1 MSLLATMQQPMQTS
15 TPVLFVSH
23 GSPMFAAQPG
33 QSGPALAAWAR
44 EHAPAQTLRGIVL
57 MSPHWM
63 TRGIGIMRTAHPETL
78 HDFGGFPP
86 ALYDLRYPAP
96 GEPALAA
103 QILALLQAAGLPA
116 GADDERPLDHGCWVP
131 LMHLYPEARVPVVQ
145 VSLPAQAGPA
155 EVYAVGQALAPLRAQ
170 GILLV
175 GSGSM
180 THNLYELRRE
190 DGPTEPYVRDF
201 CGWVER
207 TLMQGELSAMLEY
220 RTQAPQAE
228 RAHPSDEHFLTLYFA
243 LGAAGW
249 GQPQGPLPR
258 YITREVMYR
267 SLSMDAF
274 SLN

>member
-1 MSLLATMQQPMQTS
+1 MSPTRA
-15 TPVLFVSH
+15 PVLFVSH
-23 GSPMFAAQPG
+23 GSPMFAVQPG
-33 QSGPALAAWAR
+33 QAGPALAAWAR
-44 EHAPAQTLRGIVL
+44 EQAPAQGLRGIVL

-63 TRGIGIMRTAHPETL
+63 TRGIGVMTTPQPETL
-78 HDFGGFPP
+78 HDFGGFPH
-86 ALYDLRYPAP
+86 ALYALQYPAAGDP
-96 GEPALAA
+96 VLAE
-103 QILALLQAAGLPA
+103 QVLALLRAAELPA
-116 GADDERPLDHGCWVP
+116 GADPERPLDHGCWVP
-131 LMHLYPEARVPVVQ
+131 LMHLYPEARLPVVQ
-145 VSLPAQAGPA
+145 VSLPAHVGPA
-155 EVYAVGQALAPLRAQ
+155 EVYAVGQALAPLREQ

-190 DGPTEPYVRDF
+190 DGPTEPHVRDF
-201 CGWVER
+201 CAWVER
-207 TLMQGELSAMLEY
+207 TLMQGDLATLLDY
-220 RTQAPQAE
+220 RAQAPQAE

-274 SLN
+274 SLH